1 MIGPA
6 KQDIRPKWTLEMK
19 EPIHQNRKDGRIK
32 SSEIGEEIIDEHISS
47 GLQTQTIGVETNGL
61 SPGIYF
67 IIIKDNK
74 NAKVQHQKIVV
85 TN

>member
-6 KQDIRPKWTLEMK
+6 KQDIRPKWNLEMK

-47 GLQTQTIGVETNGL
+47 GLQTQTIG
-61 SPGIYF
+61 F
-67 IIIKDNK
+67 
-74 NAKVQHQKIVV
+74 
-85 TN
+85 